1 MTNSNNDKQQLIS
14 LGTKAARQIATTSKS
29 PPQMQGISPRWLL
42 RVLPWVSVTGG
53 TYRVNRRMS
62 YSVGDGRLEF
72 SNIGA
77 KAQVIP
83 HKFSRVV

>member
-53 TYRVNRRMS
+53 T
-62 YSVGDGRLEF
+62 F
-72 SNIGA
+72 A
-77 KAQVIP
+77 
-83 HKFSRVV
+83 